1 MSISRQNLSIIIV
14 TFKSENVIDDCIK
27 SINDQIKIIIVDNS
41 NDLKFKENIE
51 KKYKNVQCILSKK
64 NVGMG
69 AGNNIGLNYIK
80 TDYAF
85 ILNPDV
91 ILENDTIDKIFYEI
105 QKIESFGIIA
115 PISDNNNYPN
125 YKFDKKKNHSFHSSM
140 PFQVKSVDGYAMLL
154 NLKRLN
160 QKKTFENLNF
170 FDENFFMYLE
180 NDDLCKRVIDNDENI
195 YVVPQ
200 SKIKHLGAKAVN
212 EKYNFEVELSRNW
225 HWIWSK
231 FYFNKK
237 HYGYFLALCNGLPTF
252 FSSLIKFI
260 FYLIIN
266 NSEKKL
272 IYLHRLKGYLNALK
286 GKKSWYR
293 PTII

>member
-1 MSISRQNLSIIIV
+1 
-14 TFKSENVIDDCIK
+14 
-27 SINDQIKIIIVDNS
+27 
-41 NDLKFKENIE
+41 
-51 KKYKNVQCILSKK
+51 
-64 NVGMG
+64 
-69 AGNNIGLNYIK
+69 
-80 TDYAF
+80 
-85 ILNPDV
+85 
-91 ILENDTIDKIFYEI
+91 
-105 QKIESFGIIA
+105 
-115 PISDNNNYPN
+115 
-125 YKFDKKKNHSFHSSM
+125 
-140 PFQVKSVDGYAMLL
+140 
-154 NLKRLN
+154 
-160 QKKTFENLNF
+160 
-170 FDENFFMYLE
+170 
-180 NDDLCKRVIDNDENI
+180 
-195 YVVPQ
+195 VPQ